1 MCKWDT
7 CINSIML
14 MSFNAAMEKAPKSIG
29 NIVIIALIVAASLL
43 GDSFLYVAL
52 PLEYQSLGLSFVHVG
67 ILLSANRLIRFL
79 SNTFAGY
86 IFGRKSLRSLM
97 IFAILAAAIINL
109 SYGFIGGFFLF
120 LLIRLCWGI
129 TWSFLRLGGY
139 LSVIS
144 NSDVAYRGRTMGIYQ
159 SVSSTGSL
167 LGGLIGGILLDS
179 WGFKPASIFLAF
191 GTALAIPIAFTL
203 KDKNSVSIKKDETI
217 NYDLKI
223 LIGDTRII
231 SIGIGIM
238 LTRLFLGSIIVSTLS
253 LFLKESLG
261 SEGIIILSKNIGIAS
276 LTGFLLMFRLLS
288 RFLFGPIFGSISD
301 KFGRQRTMFILYISG
316 SFSLLLFAF
325 TQSLGLITI
334 AVLLSFTSA
343 AGIGVVLTTKVS
355 DIIQKDGIENNYL
368 LSAYTNWIDL
378 GSAIGPLIAYSLLTE
393 ISFSFLFLSAS
404 SILLIY
410 AILMH
415 RIIK

>member
-1 MCKWDT
+1 MF
-7 CINSIML
+7 I
-14 MSFNAAMEKAPKSIG
+14 NAAMEKAPKSIG
-29 NIVIIALIVAASLL
+29 NILIIALIVAASLL

-52 PLEYQSLGLSFVHVG
+52 PLEYQSLGISLVHVG
-67 ILLSANRLIRFL
+67 VLLSANRLIRFL

-86 IFGRKSLRSLM
+86 LFGRKSIKSLL

-120 LLIRLCWGI
+120 LFIRLCWGI

-144 NSDVAYRGRTMGIYQ
+144 YSDVAHRGRSMGIYQ
-159 SVSSTGSL
+159 SISSTGSL

-179 WGFKPASIFLAF
+179 WGFKPASIFLAI
-191 GTALAIPIAFTL
+191 GTILAIPLAFTI
-203 KDKNSVSIKKDETI
+203 KDKNSALTKNNDSI
-217 NYDLKI
+217 NYDLRL
-223 LIGDTRII
+223 LIGDTKVI
-231 SIGIGIM
+231 SIGLGIM

-261 SEGIIILSKNIGIAS
+261 SEGIIILNKNIGIAS

-301 KFGRQRTMFILYISG
+301 RFGRQRTMLILYLCG

-325 TQSLGLITI
+325 FKSLGIITI

-343 AGIGVVLTTKVS
+343 AGLGVVLTTKVS
-355 DIIQKDGIENNYL
+355 DIIQNDGIENNYL

-393 ISFSFLFLSAS
+393 ISFSFLYLSAS
-404 SILLIY
+404 SILFFY
-410 AILMH
+410 AILMQ
-415 RIIK
+415 RIIR